1 MDVFKAM
8 KLHEKTKKVQRKIER
23 GRQVNICGPN
33 AGEHVKDRVMRRNQ
47 RKRLRNDQGGRRITT
62 RVWGPRSKCRKCF
75 KGELSIVSNIPD
87 RSHKIRLRITILL
100 AFVSNAV
107 MNLLV
112 NVHLWRLLVSFGY
125 NSRNVKKDQR
135 VDQGLRLLMK
145 TQMDFSGGK
154 SRNQKDPLCW
164 KAEGEW

>member
-1 MDVFKAM
+1 M
-8 KLHEKTKKVQRKIER
+8 
-23 GRQVNICGPN
+23 
-33 AGEHVKDRVMRRNQ
+33 
-47 RKRLRNDQGGRRITT
+47 
-62 RVWGPRSKCRKCF
+62 
-75 KGELSIVSNIPD
+75 SNIPD

-154 SRNQKDPLCW
+154 SRN
-164 KAEGEW
+164 